1 MRSSHQPSAPSSVLA
16 AALVDAL
23 AADPEAIAQLR
34 RLLVADT
41 RVASAPE
48 PAVHTVSSL
57 AAVLGVSARVV
68 RGAIVRG
75 ELAAAKRGGRY
86 IISARA
92 VDVWAAGDQRDTSSE
107 SRNGRTRAARSRGP
121 LRTALDRLGE
131 ATGGSLE
138 RAPAGG

>member
-1 MRSSHQPSAPSSVLA
+1 MLV

-23 AADPEAIAQLR
+23 AADPAAIAQLR

-41 RVASAPE
+41 RVALAPE
-48 PAVHTVSSL
+48 PAVYTVSSL

-68 RGAIVRG
+68 RGAIVRK

-92 VDVWAAGDQRDTSSE
+92 VDEWAAGDQRDTSSD
-107 SRNGRTRAARSRGP
+107 SRNGRLGDARSRGP

-131 ATGGSLE
+131 ATGSSLE
-138 RAPAGG
+138 RAPARG